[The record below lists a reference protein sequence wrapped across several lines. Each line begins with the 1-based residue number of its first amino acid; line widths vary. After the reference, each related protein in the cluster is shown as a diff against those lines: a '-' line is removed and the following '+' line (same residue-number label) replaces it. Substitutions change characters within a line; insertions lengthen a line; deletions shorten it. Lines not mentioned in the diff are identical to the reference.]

1 MPRTY
6 RTPTTEESAKLDK
19 AREMMQK
26 GIEGEKDLMSKISPA
41 MAKSARD
48 DQRMAK
54 KMRESVPAA
63 AREGEAYNQAG
74 YAKGGMTKKYAKGG
88 ATRADGCITKGRT
101 KGRMV

>member
-1 MPRTY
+1 MPRNY
-6 RTPTTEESAKLDK
+6 RSPTAEESAKLDK
-19 AREMMQK
+19 SREMMQK
-26 GIEGEKDLMSKISPA
+26 GIEGEKDMLAKVMPT

-48 DQRMAK
+48 EQRAAK

-74 YAKGGMTKKYAKGG
+74 YAKGGV
-88 ATRADGCITKGRT
+88 TRADGCVSKGHT

>member
-1 MPRTY
+1 MPKNY
-6 RTPTTEESAKLDK
+6 RTPTAEESAKLDK
-19 AREMMQK
+19 SREMMQK
-26 GIEGEKDLMSKISPA
+26 GIEGEKGILPKISPT

-74 YAKGGMTKKYAKGG
+74 YAKGGKVKKGG
-88 ATRADGCITKGRT
+88 VTRADGCITKGRT

>member
-1 MPRTY
+1 MPRNY
-6 RTPTTEESAKLDK
+6 RSPTAEESAKLDK
-19 AREMMQK
+19 SREMMQK
-26 GIEGEKDLMSKISPA
+26 GIEGETDFLSKISPT

-48 DQRMAK
+48 TQRSAK

-74 YAKGGMTKKYAKGG
+74 YAKGGMVKKRGV
-88 ATRADGCITKGRT
+88 TRADGCITKGRT

>member
-1 MPRTY
+1 
-6 RTPTTEESAKLDK
+6 
-19 AREMMQK
+19 MMQK
-26 GIEGEKDLMSKISPA
+26 GIEGEKDMLAKIMPT

-48 DQRMAK
+48 EQRAAK

-74 YAKGGMTKKYAKGG
+74 YAMGGKVKAYRNGG
-88 ATRADGCITKGRT
+88 VTRADGCVSKGRT